1 MHRTIRARANRG
13 TAHHARATVR
23 RMGTTFHGPSPWP
36 HITRAIR
43 VRGPRRAAIAY
54 LGEDAP
60 TLLPLRAGDLLVV
73 NASRAAVRAHVTS
86 PIALAYYVEAGVRVL
101 SSPNLHANV
110 IATNRRAVI
119 GSANASH
126 SATIADEAVV
136 ITDDP
141 EVVAAARTF
150 IDGIDEITEVDQVFL
165 DNATTEWQ
173 IGRSVPIPGIGG
185 RMRANRDFLPVR
197 VTRMFLRHI
206 VEYEPS
212 ATEQQTWAT
221 QAGRSS
227 ASTGGPAATYQLEWF
242 RLDDRRARLKRGDVV
257 IFTDDNEWIYP
268 PAVVDSDAIAI
279 PHTHRAFGHLLLVR
293 ADLQPVSVADA
304 EQQLANLGHPNPRL
318 TTDHRIISASL
329 RAALL
334 RLWNL

>member
-1 MHRTIRARANRG
+1 M
-13 TAHHARATVR
+13 
-23 RMGTTFHGPSPWP
+23 
-36 HITRAIR
+36 
-43 VRGPRRAAIAY
+43 RGPRHAAIAY

-60 TLLPLRAGDLLVV
+60 ALLPLRAGDLLVV
-73 NASRAAVRAHVTS
+73 NASRAAMRAHVTS

-110 IATNRRAVI
+110 IATSRRAVI

-126 SATIADEAVV
+126 SSTIADEAVV

-165 DNATTEWQ
+165 DNATTTEWQ
-173 IGRSVPIPGIGG
+173 IGRSVPIPGIGV
-185 RMRANRDFLPVR
+185 RMRANRDFLPPR

-212 ATEQQTWAT
+212 ASEQQTWAT

-242 RLDDRRARLKRGDVV
+242 RLDDRRARLKRGDVL
-257 IFTDDNEWIYP
+257 IFTDDNDWIYP
-268 PAVVDSDAIAI
+268 PAVVDSDAIPI
-279 PHTHRAFGHLLLVR
+279 PHTHKAFGHLLLVR

-329 RAALL
+329 RTALL

>member
-1 MHRTIRARANRG
+1 
-13 TAHHARATVR
+13 
-23 RMGTTFHGPSPWP
+23 MGTTFHGPSPWP

-110 IATNRRAVI
+110 IATNRRAII

-126 SATIADEAVV
+126 SSTIADEAVV

-141 EVVAAARTF
+141 EVVAAAWTF

-165 DNATTEWQ
+165 DNANRMAD
-173 IGRSVPIPGIGG
+173 RSVGADPRDRWPGARQPGFPSCAG
-185 RMRANRDFLPVR
+185 YPDVLAAHRRVR
-197 VTRMFLRHI
+197 T
-206 VEYEPS
+206 
-212 ATEQQTWAT
+212 
-221 QAGRSS
+221 
-227 ASTGGPAATYQLEWF
+227 
-242 RLDDRRARLKRGDVV
+242 
-257 IFTDDNEWIYP
+257 
-268 PAVVDSDAIAI
+268 
-279 PHTHRAFGHLLLVR
+279 
-293 ADLQPVSVADA
+293 
-304 EQQLANLGHPNPRL
+304 
-318 TTDHRIISASL
+318 
-329 RAALL
+329 
-334 RLWNL
+334 